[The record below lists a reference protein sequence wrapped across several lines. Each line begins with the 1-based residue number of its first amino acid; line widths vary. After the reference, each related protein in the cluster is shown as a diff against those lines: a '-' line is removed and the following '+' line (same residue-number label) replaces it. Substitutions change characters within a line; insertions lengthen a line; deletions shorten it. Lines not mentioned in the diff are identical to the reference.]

1 MLRPCPLAIASL
13 VLLTG
18 CGGGGSSSR
27 SAATVAAST
36 SAAPSPVT
44 SGSTGSTSG
53 GSTGTTTGGGA
64 TSTGPDHD
72 APVIALVSPARGA
85 FLAGQQHVGVE
96 GTIQDA
102 SQVAYFL
109 VNGLPVTLGA
119 GNQFLEVLTLT
130 PGLNVI
136 TLEAADTWGNRTRTA
151 LSVVAGDFLPASQ
164 PVGDAVVAR
173 LNRPAFD
180 AIEQVAAQ
188 QLGGAPLANM
198 ILQQNPL
205 YGGGSGLATLQV
217 DATAASF
224 GTPRLE
230 LDPRA
235 GALGVHAEVPS
246 VDVTVR
252 AHGAVLGIGYS
263 LTTRV
268 TATLAVLDAEAV
280 VSVAQGQ
287 LSTQLQNV
295 VVDLQGFAFDI
306 NNVPGFLEALARDAV
321 RRVVERQVRQQV
333 EQVVPQE
340 VNRALAGAN
349 APITRTVLGR
359 AATLHLVPTAVSFDP
374 DGASVRTAGDLVVTA
389 PAGFTP
395 LPAPGSLVTPGAAP
409 THPLTQAFHVSAN
422 DDLLNRVGH
431 AAWQGGLLDLRID
444 QALVAQQT
452 TLPPWL
458 QLDAFLLTTFFPSLA
473 PHLNAADPIELEVS
487 ALTPPVFATRA
498 APGLLEGG
506 LGELSLAV
514 YVAPAGRPRELVLEA
529 SLQVEAAM
537 SARVTPAGAIEVL
550 VDGRPVAITD
560 VHTTPIAPL
569 DQTAVENLVDF
580 VLPPALQLVAR
591 SLSGFPL
598 PVLPGVTPTNLTIES
613 DGPQGDFVTVR
624 GDL

>member
-1 MLRPCPLAIASL
+1 MILRPCSLAIASL
-13 VLLTG
+13 ALLAG
-18 CGGGGSSSR
+18 CGGSSASSR
-27 SAATVAAST
+27 GAASVAAST
-36 SAAPSPVT
+36 SAAPSSVT
-44 SGSTGSTSG
+44 SGSTGSTASG
-53 GSTGTTTGGGA
+53 LVSGTS
-64 TSTGPDHD
+64 STGPDRD
-72 APVIALVSPARGA
+72 APVIALVSPTRGA

-96 GTIQDA
+96 GTVQDA
-102 SQVAYFL
+102 SQVAYL
-109 VNGLPVTLGA
+109 LLNGLPVTLDA
-119 GNQFLEVLTLT
+119 GNSFLEVLTLT

-151 LSVVAGDFLPASQ
+151 LSVLAGDFLPTAQ

-180 AIEQVAAQ
+180 AVEQVAAQ
-188 QLGGAPLANM
+188 QLGGPPLANM

-205 YGGGSGLATLQV
+205 YTGSGGLATLQV
-217 DATAASF
+217 DATSASF

-235 GALGVHAEVPS
+235 GALGVRAELPS

-252 AHGAVLGIGYS
+252 AHGDVLGIGYS

-280 VSVAQGQ
+280 VNVAQGQ
-287 LSTQLQNV
+287 LSTQLHNV
-295 VVDLQGFAFDI
+295 VVDLQGFNFDI

-321 RRVVERQVRQQV
+321 RRVVEREVQRQV

-359 AATLHLVPTAVSFDP
+359 PVTLHLVPTAVSFDP
-374 DGASVRTAGDLVVTA
+374 DGASVRTDGDLVVTP
-389 PAGFTP
+389 PAGYTP
-395 LPAPGSLVTPGAAP
+395 LPAPGSLVTAGAAP

-431 AAWQGGLLDLRID
+431 AAWQGGLLHLRID

-452 TLPPWL
+452 SLPPWL

-487 ALTPPVFATRA
+487 ALTPPVFATRP

-569 DQTAVENLVDF
+569 DETAVENLVDF

-598 PVLPGVTPTNLTIES
+598 PVLPGFTPSNLTIES
-613 DGPQGDFVTVR
+613 DGPQGDFLTVR